1 MSAFSQNE
9 TVLVTGATGN
19 IASLLLPELKKQ
31 GARVRALVHN
41 AEKARQLTATGVETV
56 VGDFENPESLDKAM
70 AGVGRVFLLTPPNP
84 KADVWNANAITAAR
98 KAGKPYIVRLSVIKA
113 AADSPT
119 DNMRLHARTEK
130 DLQASG
136 LPYVLLRPHFFMQN
150 LFMSAQSIAAEGAM
164 YMGMGDGK
172 LGMIDVRDIVDVA
185 VRVLGDK
192 SHAGQTYTLTGP
204 AAITLHEV
212 ARAFSSALGRE
223 VKYVPVPPEA
233 VADSIRKLGWGEWF
247 ATVMRDYSAAYAKGM
262 GDFTTDHV
270 LKITGQQP
278 RSIEQFAREVLAP
291 ALASNR
297 AA

>member
-1 MSAFSQNE
+1 
-9 TVLVTGATGN
+9 
-19 IASLLLPELKKQ
+19 
-31 GARVRALVHN
+31 
-41 AEKARQLTATGVETV
+41 
-56 VGDFENPESLDKAM
+56 
-70 AGVGRVFLLTPPNP
+70 
-84 KADVWNANAITAAR
+84 
-98 KAGKPYIVRLSVIKA
+98 VIKA

-130 DLQASG
+130 ELKASG

-164 YMGMGDGK
+164 YLGMGEGK

-185 VRVLGDK
+185 VRVLGDT

-204 AAITLHEV
+204 AAITLYEV
-212 ARAFSSALGRE
+212 ARALSAALGRA

-247 ATVMRDYSAAYAKGM
+247 ATVMQDYSAAYAKGM

-270 LKITGQQP
+270 RKITGHQP
-278 RSIEQFAREVLAP
+278 RSIEQFAQEVLAP
-291 ALASNR
+291 ALARSN